1 MDQTRVL
8 ADGSRLLVRPI
19 LPSDAGE
26 LRRGF
31 HSLSQSSRYQRF
43 LGQLA
48 ELTPSMLSYL
58 TNVDGHDHVALVAL
72 RLDTEEREHELVAVA
87 RLIRTEPGGRT
98 AEVAITV
105 ADAWQG
111 RGLGKCIM
119 HELLEVPLSPPVT
132 QLLAH
137 ALPSNVAVRAL
148 LRSHGSLREVDGVI
162 TVQRP
167 LAPHGLARVVA
178 KVSSWPGFSRRRAA

>member
-8 ADGSRLLVRPI
+8 ADGSRLLLRPI
-19 LPSDAGE
+19 LPSDAAE

-31 HSLSQSSRYQRF
+31 HSLSQNSRYQRF

-48 ELTPSMLSYL
+48 DLTPSMLSYL

-111 RGLGKCIM
+111 RGLGQCMM
-119 HELLEVPLSPPVT
+119 HALLEVPLSAPVT
-132 QLLAH
+132 HLTAH
-137 ALPSNVAVRAL
+137 ALPSNLAVRAL
-148 LRSHGSLREVDGVI
+148 LRGHGSMREVDGVI

-178 KVSSWPGFSRRRAA
+178 KMNSWHGFSRRRAA